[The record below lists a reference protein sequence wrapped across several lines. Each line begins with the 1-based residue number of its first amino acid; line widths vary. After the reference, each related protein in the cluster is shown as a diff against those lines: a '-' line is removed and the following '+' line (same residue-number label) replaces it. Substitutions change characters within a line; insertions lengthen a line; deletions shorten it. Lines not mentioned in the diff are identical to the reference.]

1 MGKGTKNHKKRRSK
15 LVKSDYH
22 QSAADPD
29 KSQSEIV
36 HCVCGTGC
44 VDCYGKINCG
54 CPDCVTPVKVCI
66 KLPTLKWANVLT
78 IEDLAEYIEDL
89 FINRGTY
96 IQVPIL
102 ICQDTSDRAIVD
114 VVQTKIDD
122 LLRPAV
128 LIRRN
133 PRPISIV
140 EPVVNARRNRLSLPV
155 LSDFYLPKTKEITSP
170 SKPPFTARNC
180 KPIKQTKFYCK
191 QCKTDICNACFTSF
205 CAGHNVQWIGQATF
219 LCQAR
224 LHTF

>member
-54 CPDCVTPVKVCI
+54 CPDCVTPVK
-66 KLPTLKWANVLT
+66 
-78 IEDLAEYIEDL
+78 
-89 FINRGTY
+89 
-96 IQVPIL
+96 
-102 ICQDTSDRAIVD
+102 DTSDRAIVD